1 MKKLTLFIFLS
12 FFALGCATIQEPF
25 KAIWGSST
33 KALEDNRGSAT
44 VKAYQSSYSD
54 CFDKVLEVIH
64 SREKSEIKRE
74 VTEDNPEAVGI
85 GGTAEVV
92 EVAGYEIFINDKK
105 KGVIVVIGVPK
116 SINTTEVGIFITAL
130 SASETKME
138 IVSLSSAAQQIVS
151 DEIFEELDKVYSAVV
166 EKSL

>member
-1 MKKLTLFIFLS
+1 MKKFIFFIFLP
-12 FFALGCATIQEPF
+12 FFVLGCATVQEPF

-54 CFDKVLEVIH
+54 CFDKVLDIIH

-74 VTEDNPEAVGI
+74 VTADNPEAVGI
-85 GGTAEVV
+85 GGTAEVI

-105 KGVIVVIGVPK
+105 KGLIVVMGVPK
-116 SINTTEVGIFITAL
+116 STNTTEVGIFITAL
-130 SASETKME
+130 NTSETKIE
-138 IVSLSSAAQQIVS
+138 IVSLSSAAQKIVS
-151 DEIFEELDKVYSAVV
+151 DEIFKELDKVYSAVV